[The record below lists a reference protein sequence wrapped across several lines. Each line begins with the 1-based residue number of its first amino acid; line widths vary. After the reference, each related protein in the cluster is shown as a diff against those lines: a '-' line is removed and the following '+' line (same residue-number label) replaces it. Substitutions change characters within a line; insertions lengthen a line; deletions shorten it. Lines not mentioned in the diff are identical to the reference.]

1 MSTKEQLVLSI
12 KEWIKCDND
21 MKELQKSMKA
31 IKERKKKL
39 TDSIVTV
46 MKNKEID
53 CFDLNDGKLIYGQ
66 TKTKSTINKQHLL
79 TCLEKYFKE
88 NSNHDMVEDLT
99 NFILDN
105 REIKVKDVIRRKQQ
119 KIVDE

>member
-1 MSTKEQLVLSI
+1 MSTKEQLVYSI

-21 MKELQKSMKA
+21 IKEMQKQMKA

-39 TDSIVTV
+39 TDGIVNV

-53 CFDLNDGKLIYGQ
+53 CFDLNDGKLIYSQ
-66 TKTKSTINKQHLL
+66 SKTKSTINKQHLMV
-79 TCLEKYFKE
+79 CLEKYFKE
-88 NSNHDMVEDLT
+88 TSNPNVAEDLT

-105 REIKVKDVIRRKQQ
+105 REIKVKDVIRRKVQ
-119 KIVDE
+119 KNVDE